1 MTTIQ
6 TANGTL
12 EAAFV
17 YHPGDGADLYFIASQ
32 VAIIA
37 LAHKRPVAVVRRVAG
52 AADQGDAVVDDLI
65 KIYWTRK

>member
-12 EAAFV
+12 EKAFV
-17 YHPGDGADLYFIASQ
+17 FHPGDGCDLYSVAREVATIA
-32 VAIIA
+32 A
-37 LAHKRPVAVVRRVAG
+37 AHKRPVAVVYNGITFIGRPGVTA
-52 AADQGDAVVDDLI
+52 DDLI